1 MSILTRSIVHDN
13 TLNGN
18 QQRNQHTM
26 VLHSIPNPNINVR
39 MFSTLARTSKSSGV
53 RFLATAAAHK
63 PPLEIYGLAARY
75 ANATY
80 TAASQKGELDQVE
93 SDLKALAKAAKES
106 PAFGQ
111 FLVTPLIGRNEKIQN
126 VKEWLGSKTCVTTLN
141 LMTTLAGNARLTE
154 LDSISGIYARM
165 MAAKRGQVE
174 ATITSAEP
182 LTRSQAEAIAKA
194 MTAQVGQDKT
204 INLTM
209 KVDPAIV
216 GGLQVQ
222 IGDQFMDLSVAS
234 RIDAVS
240 RTPV

>member
-1 MSILTRSIVHDN
+1 
-13 TLNGN
+13 
-18 QQRNQHTM
+18 
-26 VLHSIPNPNINVR
+26 
-39 MFSTLARTSKSSGV
+39 MFSTLARTSQCSGV

-63 PPLEIYGLAARY
+63 PPLEIYGLTARY

-93 SDLKALAKAAKES
+93 FDLKALTRAAKES
-106 PAFGQ
+106 PAFAQ

-126 VKEWLGSKTCVTTLN
+126 VKDWLGPKTCVTTLN

-154 LDSISGIYARM
+154 LDSITGIYARM

-182 LTRSQAEAIAKA
+182 LTKAQADAIAKA
-194 MTAQVGQDKT
+194 MTAQVGQEKT
-204 INLTM
+204 INLTL

>member
-1 MSILTRSIVHDN
+1 
-13 TLNGN
+13 
-18 QQRNQHTM
+18 
-26 VLHSIPNPNINVR
+26 
-39 MFSTLARTSKSSGV
+39 
-53 RFLATAAAHK
+53 
-63 PPLEIYGLAARY
+63 
-75 ANATY
+75 
-80 TAASQKGELDQVE
+80 
-93 SDLKALAKAAKES
+93 
-106 PAFGQ
+106 
-111 FLVTPLIGRNEKIQN
+111 
-126 VKEWLGSKTCVTTLN
+126 
-141 LMTTLAGNARLTE
+141 MTTLAGNARLTE